1 MSNVAI
7 RPCRNLRA
15 KSADL
20 ETSLF
25 QRVARHM
32 TRQHF
37 DIPHDSAFFIAIG
50 GFGGERCWAKQ
61 AGRVPREIER
71 EDAAHVDVLVSDRR

>member
-1 MSNVAI
+1 VPKVPIWKPRYFNA
-7 RPCRNLRA
+7 LQ
-15 KSADL
+15 D
-20 ETSLF
+20 
-25 QRVARHM
+25 M

-61 AGRVPREIER
+61 AGRVPREI
-71 EDAAHVDVLVSDRR
+71 RRICSCYAPILL